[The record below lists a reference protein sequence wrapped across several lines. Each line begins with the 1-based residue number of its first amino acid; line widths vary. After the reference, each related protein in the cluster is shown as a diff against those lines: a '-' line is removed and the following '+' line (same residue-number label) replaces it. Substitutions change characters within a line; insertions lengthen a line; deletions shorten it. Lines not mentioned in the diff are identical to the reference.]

1 LLKRFPD
8 FAGVATGC
16 GVGAVPGFTFRD
28 GRGRGDFTAFAGT
41 AIGERVL
48 ELLGG
53 EPAGAAILVAGLV
66 PRVAAIPIF
75 GVRLGLN
82 FSAWRVAVA
91 GAAMGG
97 VRAVTLLSRATAI
110 FSTVRVN

>member
-8 FAGVATGC
+8 FTGAAPGC
-16 GVGAVPGFTFRD
+16 GVGAVPGVTFRE
-28 GRGRGDFTAFAGT
+28 GRGRGDLTALAGT
-41 AIGERVL
+41 AIGLRVV

-53 EPAGAAILVAGLV
+53 DPAGAGTLEEGLV

-75 GVRLGLN
+75 GASLGLN
-82 FSAWRVAVA
+82 FSACRVAVA
-91 GAAMGG
+91 GAAIGG
-97 VRAVTLLSRATAI
+97 VRVATLLSKATAI

>member
-1 LLKRFPD
+1 MGLRI
-8 FAGVATGC
+8 V
-16 GVGAVPGFTFRD
+16 
-28 GRGRGDFTAFAGT
+28 
-41 AIGERVL
+41 

-75 GVRLGLN
+75 GARLGLN
-82 FSAWRVAVA
+82 FSACRVAVA
-91 GAAMGG
+91 GALIGG
-97 VRAVTLLSRATAI
+97 MRVATLLSKATAI

>member
-1 LLKRFPD
+1 M
-8 FAGVATGC
+8 
-16 GVGAVPGFTFRD
+16 GAVPGVTFRD
-28 GRGRGDFTAFAGT
+28 GRGRGDLTAFAGT
-41 AIGERVL
+41 AMGLRMV

-53 EPAGAAILVAGLV
+53 VPAGVAILVAGLV

-75 GVRLGLN
+75 GARLGLN

-97 VRAVTLLSRATAI
+97 VRAETLLSRATAN